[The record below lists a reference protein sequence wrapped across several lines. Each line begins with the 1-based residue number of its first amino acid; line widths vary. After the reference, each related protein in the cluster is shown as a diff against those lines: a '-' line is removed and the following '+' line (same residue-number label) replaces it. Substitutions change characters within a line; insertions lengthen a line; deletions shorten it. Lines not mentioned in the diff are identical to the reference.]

1 VADADVA
8 ADVFFLRMLL
18 IHPETVDDVA
28 LLGL

>member
-18 IHPETVDDVA
+18 IRPATVDDVA